1 MDQYKIKKHFYQVV
15 LITVVFLLGNSSN
28 VYAEET
34 PLKPTSE
41 QDKQTMGFGSYQLDP
56 SVDRLREA
64 QIDSSN
70 ENPENLTTREMGLVS
85 VDLNSTGFW
94 NPNKSKWYLKYEN
107 SGGDADN
114 VFKFGPVGV
123 GWTPIT
129 GDWDG
134 NGVDTPGYWN
144 PVKSKWYLKNSNSI
158 GDADVVFAF
167 GPVGVGWTPIIGDW
181 DGNGSD
187 TIGYW
192 NPNKSKWYLKNSNS
206 GGAAD
211 VVFVFGPV
219 GVGWE
224 PIVGDWDGNGSDTIG
239 FYNPNKSKWYLKN
252 SNSKGEADVVFVFG
266 PVGVGWTPITGDWNG
281 DGDDTIGFYNPN
293 KSKWYLKNN
302 NSGGSANLVF
312 VFGPVGVGWTP
323 ITGDWGPVATC
334 YTLTLNYVGTG
345 SAPTANPTNSSGC
358 PTNQYTYAQLIQ
370 VTPHPG
376 SGWEWD
382 HWTGTGT
389 IGIEN
394 PSFLMPSSNKTVT
407 AYYTLIPLG
416 PTTLRIINDLQHAA
430 GWDFY
435 NGLIWIRTAAY
446 CSNYNMA
453 GNTPSG
459 GTEYLWPL
467 DFTYNILDR
476 EWLFPL
482 YRSDSNYIDI
492 DVSGIPL
499 APDGSYCVLLEAGWW
514 DTEFDPYGGPTVYRK
529 KPSNVKCCNGGTGC
543 AKWATI
549 QIIKPYGDPEVLYVH
564 DWLPDYATWEGHRLC
579 P

>member
-1 MDQYKIKKHFYQVV
+1 MDQHKYKKRLTQVGLITLLLLLCTSLTVIAEENPLTPLSGQDKLTVESDPYQV
-15 LITVVFLLGNSSN
+15 
-28 VYAEET
+28 
-34 PLKPTSE
+34 
-41 QDKQTMGFGSYQLDP
+41 DP
-56 SVDRLREA
+56 KVDRLREA

-70 ENPENLTTREMGLVS
+70 ENPENLTIREMGLVS

-129 GDWDG
+129 GDWNGD
-134 NGVDTPGYWN
+134 GVDTAGYWN
-144 PVKSKWYLKNSNSI
+144 PNKSKWYLKNSNSM
-158 GDADVVFAF
+158 GDADLSFYF

-181 DGNGSD
+181 DGDGDD

-219 GVGWE
+219 GVGW
-224 PIVGDWDGNGSDTIG
+224 
-239 FYNPNKSKWYLKN
+239 
-252 SNSKGEADVVFVFG
+252 
-266 PVGVGWTPITGDWNG
+266 TPITGDWEG

-293 KSKWYLKNN
+293 KSKWYLKNS
-302 NSGGSANLVF
+302 NSGGAANVVF

-323 ITGDWGPVATC
+323 ITGDWGPTATC
-334 YTLTLNYVGTG
+334 YTLTRNYVGTG
-345 SAPTANPTNSSGC
+345 SAPTASPTNSPGC
-358 PTNQYTYAQLIQ
+358 PSGKYTSGQWINLTAQ
-370 VTPHPG
+370 PG
-376 SGWEWD
+376 SGWGLDYWA
-382 HWTGTGT
+382 GTT
-389 IGIEN
+389 CSSC
-394 PSFLMPSSNKTVT
+394 PYVTMPSSNKTIT
-407 AYYTLIPLG
+407 AYYEQTS
-416 PTTLRIINDLQHAA
+416 PTTLRIINDLAHAG

-446 CSNYNMA
+446 CSDYNMA

-476 EWLFPL
+476 EWLLPV
-482 YRSDSNYIDI
+482 YRSSSSYIDI

-514 DTEFDPYGGPTVYRK
+514 DTEYDPFGGPTIYRK
-529 KPSNVKCCNGGTGC
+529 KPSEIKCCNGGAGC
-543 AKWATI
+543 AKWVTI
-549 QIIKPYGDPEVLYVH
+549 YIYKPYLDPEVIYVH